1 MGIYFHFVQTKL
13 CAVLAKNEIKSN
25 NSISII
31 QGVKMVQYNIPDDV
45 IAKFCQKA
53 GENRKIETL
62 GYLVGFKNCDII
74 TVTDFVFPRQ
84 RGTGTFVDDEGMDG
98 WAEGNLRWGPLIYKK
113 NCFCFKFSN
122 FYSIN
127 PEKIGSP
134 RDTRGPQFRPP
145 PHGHG
150 Y

>member
-1 MGIYFHFVQTKL
+1 
-13 CAVLAKNEIKSN
+13 
-25 NSISII
+25 
-31 QGVKMVQYNIPDDV
+31 MVQYNIPDDV

-74 TVTDFVFPRQ
+74 TVTDLVFPRQ
-84 RGTGTFVDDEGMDG
+84 RGTSTFVDDEGMDG

-113 NCFCFKFSN
+113 NCFCFKISN
-122 FYSIN
+122 FYSIK
-127 PEKIGSP
+127 PKKMGAP

-145 PHGHG
+145 C
-150 Y
+150 YRMIY